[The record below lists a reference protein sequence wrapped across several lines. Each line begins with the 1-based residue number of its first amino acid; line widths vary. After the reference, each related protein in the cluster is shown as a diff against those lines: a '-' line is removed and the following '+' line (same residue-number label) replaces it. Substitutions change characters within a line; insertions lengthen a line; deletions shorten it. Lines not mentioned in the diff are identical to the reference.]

1 MKSRL
6 VSIYKLLQNIKSKY
20 SCITHCYW
28 HYSVKVWRHT
38 SVLKNCF
45 IFNSFSWN
53 TELIV
58 KSASRTLHRAGVIYS
73 KPPII
78 CFPVNRKWHFNIL
91 ACGKSYIKFF
101 ILCYLINP
109 SQTQEAKRLLRSYL
123 VHQKPIWEV
132 ATHGWLL
139 EFWDQLLLFLVS
151 QLLLTWRNKNIRRK
165 NEHELSS

>member
-1 MKSRL
+1 MLREK
-6 VSIYKLLQNIKSKY
+6 
-20 SCITHCYW
+20 
-28 HYSVKVWRHT
+28 
-38 SVLKNCF
+38 
-45 IFNSFSWN
+45 
-53 TELIV
+53 
-58 KSASRTLHRAGVIYS
+58 LHRAGVIYC

-78 CFPVNRKWHFNIL
+78 CFPVNRKWPFNIL

-101 ILCYLINP
+101 IVCYLINP

-165 NEHELSS
+165 NEHELLREAIKKNKLHILRHRSKRWVGTCFKT